1 MQFNFPRVLSFTP
14 EEVRHDTPQEYLN
27 SGKSLHIFPASA
39 RKPPVAHRPRRDE
52 NRVLRLLPL
61 MNTLARDLR
70 YALRAFARSPGF
82 TIAAILSLA
91 IGIGANTAI
100 FSIVSALLLRP
111 LPYQDAD
118 RLVILWNT
126 SPGLGITQDWFSTAQ
141 YFDIK
146 NGHPGFEQVG
156 LAIGGNFNLTGE
168 GDPERVGVMRVSSSL
183 LPMLGAKVAQGR
195 LFTAGDDSVG
205 QPATAILTD
214 GMWARRFGSDPRIIG
229 RSIVLNGAS
238 YQVVGVLPRGFV
250 LPQEVL
256 PLLYG
261 TEQADIFVPL
271 PLPAAASTVRGHED
285 YNILARLRPGVS
297 LQQARAEMN
306 TITARLRHDHPE
318 VYPPNGGLTFNIV
331 PLLEQV
337 VGNVRHT
344 LFVLLGAVGCVLLIA
359 CVNVANLLL
368 SRAVGRQKEIAVR
381 TAVGAGSGRI
391 VRQLLTESV
400 LLALA
405 GGALGVLF
413 AVFSM
418 HWLHVLGPKSVPR
431 LGEIGLR
438 VDALLFTLLVSVVS
452 GILFGLAPAL
462 RVSRPNLLTALK
474 DADRGSAGASS
485 MWGRGNNLRRLLVV
499 GELAISVVVLIVAGL
514 LIRSFVRLEN
524 VSPGFNPANVL
535 TLELTMSGDKYKDPQ
550 LVRATYRQLWER
562 LERIPGVSYAGGVSS
577 LPLSEMFAWGPIT
590 VEGRVPP
597 PGENFINADERVVAG
612 HYFETMQIPLLQGR
626 LFNGQDT
633 PDKPQVVVVDEFM
646 ARQLWPNQDPLGKR
660 VSFGDL
666 ASKPVWAT
674 VIGVVGRIKQDTL
687 DSDSRIALYL
697 PQSQHIGRAM
707 NVVVRSRDNDVRS
720 RDNDARSSGD
730 PAALAAAVKREIH
743 ELDRDLPMYRVLTM
757 EQRVAESLAR
767 RRFSTV
773 LLALFA
779 GFALALATIGIYSVM
794 AYLVSQG
801 TREIGIRMAL
811 GATQRGILGLV
822 VRQGMVLA
830 LCGVGLG
837 LIAAFGFSRLVSGLL
852 FGVQST
858 DPLTFAAIALLLAVV
873 ALLASYIP
881 ARRAARID
889 PMISLR
895 CE

>member
-1 MQFNFPRVLSFTP
+1 
-14 EEVRHDTPQEYLN
+14 
-27 SGKSLHIFPASA
+27 
-39 RKPPVAHRPRRDE
+39 
-52 NRVLRLLPL
+52 

-70 YALRAFARSPGF
+70 YALRTFARNPGF
-82 TIAAILSLA
+82 IVAAVLSLA

-100 FSIVSALLLRP
+100 FSITSALLLRP
-111 LPYQDAD
+111 LPYKDAG

-141 YFDIK
+141 YFDIRS
-146 NGHPGFEQVG
+146 GHHGFDQAA
-156 LAIGGNFNLTGE
+156 LAIGGIFSLTGE

-183 LPMLGAKVAQGR
+183 LPMLGATPAYGR
-195 LFTAGDDSVG
+195 LFTQDEDAVG
-205 QPATAILTD
+205 HAATAVLTY
-214 GMWARRFGSDPRIIG
+214 GMWTRRFGSDPHIVG
-229 RSIVLNGAS
+229 RSITLNGAG

-271 PLPAAASTVRGHED
+271 PLAAAASTVRGHED
-285 YNILARLRPGVS
+285 YNILATLKPGVS
-297 LQQARAEMN
+297 VQQAQAEMN
-306 TITARLRHDHPE
+306 TITARLRQDHPE
-318 VYPPNGGLTFNIV
+318 VYPPNGGLTFRIV

-337 VGNVRHT
+337 VGSVRHT
-344 LFVLLGAVGCVLLIA
+344 LFILLGAVGCVLLIA

-381 TAVGAGSGRI
+381 TAVGASSGRI

-400 LLALA
+400 LLALC
-405 GGALGVLF
+405 GGALGILF
-413 AVFSM
+413 AVTSM
-418 HWLHVLGPKSVPR
+418 HWIHVLGPKSVPR

-438 VDALLFTLLVSVVS
+438 VDALLFTLIISIIS

-462 RVSRPNLLTALK
+462 RVSRPDLQTALK
-474 DADRGSAGASS
+474 DADRGSAGASA

-499 GELAISVVVLIVAGL
+499 AELAISVVVLIIAGL

-524 VSPGFNPANVL
+524 VSPGFNAANVL
-535 TLELTMSGDKYKDPQ
+535 TMELTMSGDRYKDPE
-550 LVRATYRQLWER
+550 LVRSTYRRLFER
-562 LERIPGVSYAGGVSS
+562 MEHIPGATFAGGISS
-577 LPLSEMFAWGPIT
+577 LPFSDMFAWGPIT
-590 VEGRVPP
+590 VEGRISP

-612 HYFETMQIPLLQGR
+612 HYFEAMQIPLIKGR
-626 LFNGQDT
+626 LFNEEDT
-633 PDKPQVVVVDEFM
+633 PDKPQVVLVDEFM
-646 ARQLWPNQDPLGKR
+646 AQQLWPNQDPLGKR
-660 VSFGDL
+660 ISFGDL
-666 ASKPVWAT
+666 ASKPVWAI
-674 VIGVVGRIKQDTL
+674 VVGVVGRIKQDTL
-687 DSDSRIALYL
+687 DSDSRIGLYL
-697 PQSQHIGRAM
+697 PQSQHVGRAM
-707 NVVVRSRDNDVRS
+707 NVVVRSS
-720 RDNDARSSGD
+720 T
-730 PAALAAAVKREIH
+730 PPELLAASVRREIH
-743 ELDRDLPMYRVLTM
+743 DLDRDLPMYRVLTM

-773 LLALFA
+773 LLVLFA
-779 GFALALATIGIYSVM
+779 GFALALATIGIYGVM

-811 GATQRGILGLV
+811 GASQRGILSLV

-837 LIAAFGFSRLVSGLL
+837 LIAAFAFARLVSGLL
-852 FGVQST
+852 FGVRPT
-858 DPLTFAAIALLLAVV
+858 DPLTFTAIACLLATV

-889 PMISLR
+889 PMVSLR